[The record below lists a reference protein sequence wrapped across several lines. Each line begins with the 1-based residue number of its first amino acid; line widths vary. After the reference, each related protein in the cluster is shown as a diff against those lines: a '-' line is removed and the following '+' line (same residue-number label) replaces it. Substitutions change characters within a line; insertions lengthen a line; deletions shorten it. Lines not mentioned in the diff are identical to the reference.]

1 MSKAMPKGVRKD
13 LQQTNVGL
21 RLLFDHTQA
30 QSSAIIFL
38 QWCVARPVIEYFRDN
53 NIQDPFL
60 FVQVFDPSGKETRH
74 IFKLESPQEI
84 IQFKS
89 AGEHRI
95 EATIIWGRTLKK
107 IKENL
112 FNQVTVQDEYKLV
125 PIEFLLGKK
134 RPHGIGLK
142 RFGRAT
148 FSIDVP
154 KEFFAPEM
162 SAREAAWVNFFFSTA
177 ARDSCSIRRRRL
189 FAYTLQP
196 LLVAWWALFQGT
208 IRFCIAFFFGFLLA
222 MRCDW
227 RAILH
232 PFEQSFSEV
241 WNDKMDNTS
250 WLLRKAGT
258 GEMRKYWGVR
268 AFLTPIFHVV
278 LFGVAMVIILKTP
291 GEEFDFLT
299 LLIHYLALTLLMTL
313 VVVIV
318 LAVIAICYG
327 GFTLLEKMM
336 ANRPKKSNLEQILCD
351 VSPTEGLR
359 TNNFTPRLV
368 YQAVKAR
375 FCQPVAG

>member
-1 MSKAMPKGVRKD
+1 MSKTMPKGVRKD
-13 LQQTNVGL
+13 LQQTNAGL

-30 QSSAIIFL
+30 QSSALIFL

-53 NIQDPFL
+53 NIRDSFL
-60 FVQVFDPSGKETRH
+60 LVQVFNPSGKETRH

-84 IQFKS
+84 IQFKT

-95 EATIIWGRTLKK
+95 EATIVWGRTLKK

-112 FNQVTVQDEYKLV
+112 FQQVTIQDEYKLI
-125 PIEFLLGKK
+125 PIELLLGKK
-134 RPHGIGLK
+134 QLYGIGLK
-142 RFGRAT
+142 RFGIAT

-189 FAYTLQP
+189 FAYTLQLP
-196 LLVAWWALFQGT
+196 LLASWALFQGT
-208 IRFCIAFFFGFLLA
+208 LRSIIAFFFGFLLA

-227 RAILH
+227 KAIFH
-232 PFEQSFSEV
+232 PFEQSFTEV

-258 GEMRKYWGVR
+258 GEMKSYWGAR
-268 AFLTPIFHVV
+268 IFLLPIFHAI
-278 LFGVAMVIILKTP
+278 LSGIAIIIILKTP
-291 GEEFDFLT
+291 GEELDFLT
-299 LLIHYLALTLLMTL
+299 LLINYLALMLLVTL
-313 VVVIV
+313 VVSIV
-318 LAVIAICYG
+318 VTIIAICYG

-336 ANRPKKSNLEQILCD
+336 ASRPKKSNLEQILCD
-351 VSPTEGLR
+351 ISPAEGLR
-359 TNNFTPRLV
+359 TNNFTPRLI